1 MERSGE
7 SDVEQLLRLSSILH
21 PFNGV
26 DSDGLTNAHDSTS
39 LTFTQRIA
47 VHESLLASVRGS
59 NVNVHDTTL
68 DGHDEVMGTDS
79 MM

>member
-1 MERSGE
+1 M
-7 SDVEQLLRLSSILH
+7 VWL
-21 PFNGV
+21 

-39 LTFTQRIA
+39 LTLTQRIA

-59 NVNVHDTTL
+59 NVNVHDTTV
-68 DGHDEVMGTDS
+68 DGHDEVMGSDA